1 MAEYL
6 LKGGEIPKAI
16 KQKESRGRIN
26 LWDIDIIRFRR
37 SQCLPL
43 FKEHEAHLCVVSN
56 KTDRYDSYWE
66 RFKLGQLVQ
75 PSGIAAVV
83 RVETL
88 LCSSG
93 DPDIYDC
100 QVPHNKT

>member
-37 SQCLPL
+37 SRCLPL
-43 FKEHEAHLCVVSN
+43 FKEHEAHLRVVSN
-56 KTDRYDSYWE
+56 KTDRYESNWE
-66 RFKLGQLVQ
+66 RFELGAISPAQRY
-75 PSGIAAVV
+75 S
-83 RVETL
+83 
-88 LCSSG
+88 CSSKSR
-93 DPDIYDC
+93 DSPM
-100 QVPHNKT
+100 